1 MMTLYI
7 VLLLGSINVAGSR
20 EGTENHEVKV
30 EGESGSK
37 LIIVLFCFVL
47 YYHSFWIDK

>member
-7 VLLLGSINVAGSR
+7 ILLLGLINVAGSR
-20 EGTENHEVKV
+20 EGTENHEVKI

-37 LIIVLFCFVL
+37 LINVSFCFVL
-47 YYHSFWIDK
+47 YYHRFWIN